1 MDNIKIVKSNK
12 GISGIDIVISIGVI
26 VLFVGLIGSLFYKIY
41 STSTSIRLN
50 ALAIDY
56 AVKIA
61 EKTDRLTYEE
71 VNNEM
76 NDTLNEDF
84 EVLDS
89 YNATIMVEKYC
100 DTDTSK
106 EDIIKTVTIKVEYD
120 FMNKKEEFI
129 IKKLKIK
136 E

>member
-1 MDNIKIVKSNK
+1 
-12 GISGIDIVISIGVI
+12 
-26 VLFVGLIGSLFYKIY
+26 
-41 STSTSIRLN
+41 
-50 ALAIDY
+50 
-56 AVKIA
+56 
-61 EKTDRLTYEE
+61 
-71 VNNEM
+71 M

>member
-84 EVLDS
+84 EILDS
-89 YNATIMVEKYC
+89 YNATILVEKYC
-100 DTDTSK
+100 ETDTLK
-106 EDIIKTVTIKVEYD
+106 EDIIKTVTIKIEYD